1 MEDPIVKKILP
12 HSYEAEQAVIGS
24 MIMDPD
30 AVPIAMELIN
40 KDDFFNRQYGLLFGA
55 MTELYR
61 EGKNGDLV
69 TIKAKLEEMDVSS
82 EVISLDFIREILE
95 MVPTSANIKQ
105 YATIVYE
112 KAMLRKLIKVNDN
125 ISAKCYAGTD
135 KLEDIMESTEKEV
148 FEVLRSRSSGDFVPI
163 NKVVANV
170 FDKLEQASLTKG
182 TVTGLATGYIYL
194 DNQLSGLQPSD
205 FILIAA
211 RPSVGK
217 TAFALNIAQ
226 YAAVEKGVPTAIFSL
241 EMSAGQLMNR
251 LLSVQSRIEAGKFRS
266 AGLTSDEYERLA
278 YAAGKIADSPL
289 FIDDTSGITPTEL
302 KARCEKLKNDK
313 TKGLGLIVIDYLQL
327 MNGGTG
333 RKTDSVQQEVA
344 YISKSLKGIAR
355 DLNVPVIALS
365 QLSRAVESRSDKRPM
380 LSDLRESGAIE
391 QDADVVCFLYREQY
405 YKPDTIDKKN
415 QAEVIIAKQRNGPLG
430 TVNLAWLGQYT
441 KFENLEINEYDID
454 VSDLDDIENQ

>member
-217 TAFALNIAQ
+217 TAFALNVTEHIAIRKPN
-226 YAAVEKGVPTAIFSL
+226 AVAIFSL
-241 EMSAGQLMNR
+241 EMSSEQLINR
-251 LLSVQSRIEAGKFRS
+251 IISQNSMVSSQKMRNGDLSDSEWANIVES
-266 AGLTSDEYERLA
+266 ANIIGNSN
-278 YAAGKIADSPL
+278 II
-289 FIDDTSGITPTEL
+289 IDDTPGISIGEMRSKCRKFKL
-302 KARCEKLKNDK
+302 EKDIQLV
-313 TKGLGLIVIDYLQL
+313 IVDYLQL
-327 MNGGTG
+327 MTTNG
-333 RKTDSVQQEVA
+333 RASSREQEIA
-344 YISKSLKGIAR
+344 EISRTLKGIAR
-355 DLNVPVIALS
+355 ELNVPVIALS
-365 QLSRAVESRSDKRPM
+365 QLNRAAETREDKKPIM
-380 LSDLRESGAIE
+380 ADLRESGSIE
-391 QDADVVCFLYREQY
+391 QDADVVMLMSRFY
-405 YKPDTIDKKN
+405 DKETKTEDRN
-415 QAEVIIAKQRNGPLG
+415 RIIVNVAKQRNGPVGEVEL
-430 TVNLAWLGQYT
+430 VWLPQYT
-441 KFENLEINEYDID
+441 KFENAETEQ
-454 VSDLDDIENQ
+454 V

>member
-217 TAFALNIAQ
+217 TAFALNVTEHIAIRKRMQ
-226 YAAVEKGVPTAIFSL
+226 SL
-241 EMSAGQLMNR
+241 
-251 LLSVQSRIEAGKFRS
+251 
-266 AGLTSDEYERLA
+266 
-278 YAAGKIADSPL
+278 
-289 FIDDTSGITPTEL
+289 
-302 KARCEKLKNDK
+302 
-313 TKGLGLIVIDYLQL
+313 YLVW
-327 MNGGTG
+327 
-333 RKTDSVQQEVA
+333 K
-344 YISKSLKGIAR
+344 
-355 DLNVPVIALS
+355 
-365 QLSRAVESRSDKRPM
+365 
-380 LSDLRESGAIE
+380 
-391 QDADVVCFLYREQY
+391 C
-405 YKPDTIDKKN
+405 
-415 QAEVIIAKQRNGPLG
+415 QRNSWL
-430 TVNLAWLGQYT
+430 TVLYHSIQW
-441 KFENLEINEYDID
+441 
-454 VSDLDDIENQ
+454 

>member
-217 TAFALNIAQ
+217 TAFALNVTEHIAIRKPNS
-226 YAAVEKGVPTAIFSL
+226 VAIFSL
-241 EMSAGQLMNR
+241 EMSKEQLVNR
-251 LLSVQSRIEAGKFRS
+251 LISQHSMVSSQKMRAGELNES
-266 AGLTSDEYERLA
+266 EWE
-278 YAAGKIADSPL
+278 KIVETADIIGNSNIV
-289 FIDDTSGITPTEL
+289 IDDTPSITIGDL
-302 KARCEKLKNDK
+302 RSKCRKFKLEKDIQLV
-313 TKGLGLIVIDYLQL
+313 VIDYLQL
-327 MNGGTG
+327 MRGNGNYPS
-333 RKTDSVQQEVA
+333 REQEIA
-344 YISKSLKGIAR
+344 DISRSLKGIAR
-355 DLNVPVIALS
+355 ELNIPVVALS
-365 QLSRAVESRSDKRPM
+365 QLNRSVESRPDHRPIM
-380 LSDLRESGAIE
+380 ADLRESGSIE
-391 QDADVVCFLYREQY
+391 QDADVVMLLSRKYNKEDETEDRN
-405 YKPDTIDKKN
+405 TIIVD
-415 QAEVIIAKQRNGPLG
+415 VAKQRNGPVGAIEL
-430 TVNLAWLGQYT
+430 LWLPEYT
-441 KFENLEINEYDID
+441 KFETKARE
-454 VSDLDDIENQ
+454 

>member
-217 TAFALNIAQ
+217 TAFALNVTEHIAIRKPN
-226 YAAVEKGVPTAIFSL
+226 AVAIFSL
-241 EMSAGQLMNR
+241 EMSKEQLVNR
-251 LLSVQSRIEAGKFRS
+251 LISQHSMVSSQKMRAGELNES
-266 AGLTSDEYERLA
+266 EWE
-278 YAAGKIADSPL
+278 KIVETADIIGNSNIV
-289 FIDDTSGITPTEL
+289 IDDTPSITIGDL
-302 KARCEKLKNDK
+302 RSKCRKFKLEKDIQLV
-313 TKGLGLIVIDYLQL
+313 VIDYLQL
-327 MNGGTG
+327 MRGNGNYPS
-333 RKTDSVQQEVA
+333 REQEIA
-344 YISKSLKGIAR
+344 DISRSLKGIAR
-355 DLNVPVIALS
+355 ELNIPVVALS
-365 QLSRAVESRSDKRPM
+365 QLNRS
-380 LSDLRESGAIE
+380 
-391 QDADVVCFLYREQY
+391 V
-405 YKPDTIDKKN
+405 
-415 QAEVIIAKQRNGPLG
+415 
-430 TVNLAWLGQYT
+430 
-441 KFENLEINEYDID
+441 
-454 VSDLDDIENQ
+454 